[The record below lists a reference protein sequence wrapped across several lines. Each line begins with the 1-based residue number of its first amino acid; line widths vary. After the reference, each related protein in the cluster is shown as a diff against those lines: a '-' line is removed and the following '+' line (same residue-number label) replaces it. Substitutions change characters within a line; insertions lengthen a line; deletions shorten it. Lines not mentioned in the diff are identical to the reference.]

1 MEKNTSQKILDYLSE
16 NPNAS
21 VCQISRALQVTAA
34 DVRYHLSNLMQQN
47 LVKISAIHKG
57 SQRGRPARCFALTHQ
72 ARPNNILSLARAA
85 LSLLLN
91 GSPNREKETL
101 GQIANHLFPTQTEFP
116 SSFTSKIMG
125 VINRLN
131 SAGYA
136 ARWEARPQGPR
147 IFFSNC
153 PYRQLLNQFPQLC
166 EMDRLILQNQLN
178 AETTLDQHIHPHKAD
193 PFTCQFSVKLNK
205 KGLS

>member
-1 MEKNTSQKILDYLSE
+1 MEKNTSQQILDYLSE
-16 NPNAS
+16 NPHAT
-21 VCQISRALQVTAA
+21 VRQISRALQVTAA
-34 DVRYHLSNLMQQN
+34 DVRYHLSNLLQQN
-47 LVKISAIHKG
+47 LVNISVINKG
-57 SQRGRPARCFALTHQ
+57 SQRGRPARCYALTHQ

-91 GSPNREKETL
+91 GSPNPEKETL
-101 GQIANHLFPTQTEFP
+101 GQLANQLFPNQTEFS
-116 SSFTSKIMG
+116 SSFTSKIIRL
-125 VINRLN
+125 INRLN

-178 AETTLDQHIHPHKAD
+178 AETTLDQHIHPQKAD
-193 PFTCQFSVKLNK
+193 PLTCQFSVKLNK
-205 KGLS
+205 KP